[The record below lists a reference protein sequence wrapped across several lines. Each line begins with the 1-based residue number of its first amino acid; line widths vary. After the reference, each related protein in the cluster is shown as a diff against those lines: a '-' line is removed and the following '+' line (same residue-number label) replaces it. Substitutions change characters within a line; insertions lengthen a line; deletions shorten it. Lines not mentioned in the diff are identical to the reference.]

1 MQTNCTM
8 AQLTPIKFGYGF
20 IGNQKS
26 MKMRFKINRA
36 TAIFRRLPAHF
47 HQHLSVYIN
56 IKGEH
61 VIIACVAHATSHIW
75 FALEQAIRLS
85 EADVL
90 KEKAQDIIDKM

>member
-1 MQTNCTM
+1 
-8 AQLTPIKFGYGF
+8 
-20 IGNQKS
+20 
-26 MKMRFKINRA
+26 MKLRFKINRA

-61 VIIACVAHATSHIW
+61 AIIACVAHPNSAIW
-75 FALEQAIRLS
+75 SALSSAIELS

-90 KEKAQDIIDKM
+90 REKAAIIEVWHKLNHS